1 MQIIYNGKKEI
12 FLRIRKMDQKNN
24 DLIKGGLPL
33 SSDDFVD
40 KSKMKEDKLKI
51 LAAIGNINRLHSA
64 QQQKVSDAEAKAV
77 AETKVDETVRLDD
90 YILAKDIQ
98 KDGSKPTS
106 DEVIFQNDNVVST
119 DTPEAMNMEPD
130 NYITPTVSENTAI
143 TEEPKQEEPVYVV
156 DEKGKKGKK
165 NKKAKKQYVR
175 VSTDEEV
182 KEGKGVAWLAYI
194 LFFIP
199 LLIKR
204 NNNFVRHHANEGFE
218 VFLIDILGVAL
229 FVVGYVLKSE
239 NSWLTLALMVSLI
252 AGVVLLVLTTITKI
266 VLIIM
271 SLAGKEARSPWFWNI
286 RFIRP
291 KKRA

>member
-1 MQIIYNGKKEI
+1 ME
-12 FLRIRKMDQKNN
+12 QKNN

-40 KSKMKEDKLKI
+40 KGKMKEDKLKI
-51 LAAIGNINRLHSA
+51 LAAINNINRLHSA
-64 QQQKVSDAEAKAV
+64 QQQKAAEVEEKPEVQAEQDSTVS
-77 AETKVDETVRLDD
+77 LDD

-98 KDGSKPTS
+98 KDTSEPTR
-106 DEVIFQNDNVVST
+106 DEMIFQNDNVVST
-119 DTPEAMNMEPD
+119 DEPNEAMNLEPEPATYD
-130 NYITPTVSENTAI
+130 TPIATENANI
-143 TEEPKQEEPVYVV
+143 EEAKPAEPVYVV
-156 DEKGKKGKK
+156 GEEDKKGKK
-165 NKKAKKQYVR
+165 KKKGRKERVR

-182 KEGKGVAWLAYI
+182 KEGKGVAWLSYI

-199 LLIKR
+199 LLFKR

-218 VFLIDILGVAL
+218 VFLIDVLGVAL
-229 FVVGYVLKSE
+229 FLVGYMLKSE

-252 AGVVLLVLTTITKI
+252 AGVVLVALTTVTKI
-266 VLIIM
+266 VLIFM

-291 KKRA
+291 KKHN

>member
-1 MQIIYNGKKEI
+1 M
-12 FLRIRKMDQKNN
+12 
-24 DLIKGGLPL
+24 
-33 SSDDFVD
+33 
-40 KSKMKEDKLKI
+40 
-51 LAAIGNINRLHSA
+51 
-64 QQQKVSDAEAKAV
+64 SDAEAKAV

-130 NYITPTVSENTAI
+130 NYATPTVSENTAI

-156 DEKGKKGKK
+156 GEKGKKGKK

-291 KKRA
+291 KKHA